1 MKYILLIAVLM
12 PLQAFAAWLNTTGK
26 IDSINVYHNRDVIL
40 VSLDNNGA
48 DITECSN
55 KTTFA
60 ISSSVTHER
69 RQIMLSILMSAEA
82 RGKPVTLAYN
92 DVGGCEP
99 WDANASVYR
108 KITRIS
114 F

>member
-1 MKYILLIAVLM
+1 MPMIVAILF
-12 PLQAFAAWLNTTGK
+12 PLKAFAVWINATGK
-26 IDSINVYHNRDVIL
+26 IEKLHVYQHTGVIL
-40 VSLDNNGA
+40 VTLDTDGA
-48 DITECSN
+48 DVTDCSN
-55 KTTFA
+55 KRTFA

-69 RQIMLSILMSAEA
+69 RQIMLSVLMSAEA